1 MATKDTL
8 RYKYAPHA
16 AWRVVDEETI
26 VLDLN
31 TSVYYSLN
39 ATASLVW
46 KRLGEGATV
55 PEIAADLAEAFDVDA
70 DTAQADAAAIVAE
83 FSKETLLD
91 PA

>member
-1 MATKDTL
+1 MANKDTA
-8 RYKYAPHA
+8 RYKYAAHA

-46 KRLGEGATV
+46 KRLGDGETA
-55 PEIAADLAEAFDVDA
+55 PEIAQALTEAFDVAPEAARA
-70 DTAQADAAAIVAE
+70 DVDELVSE
-83 FSKETLLD
+83 MRKESLLV